1 MDQEDTLLQDEVSR
15 VNSPPQLHI
24 EVEATPEAHA
34 DIEHAGDD
42 GSTTKKRGKKEGP
55 VLREREP
62 GKSVLP
68 FSRVQRIIK
77 ADKDLPIVAKDATFL
92 ISLATEEFIKR
103 LSEACHKIAER
114 EKRTT
119 VQQKDVAGIVR
130 RVEEF
135 LFLEEIIGSQEE
147 SGKRKRKGKEDEL
160 AGGQEPQ
167 PTFLDKFIQGPKNS
181 EAEEAEETGGV
192 IMNEDGAHT
201 A

>member
-1 MDQEDTLLQDEVSR
+1 MDQEDTRLQDEVSR
-15 VNSPPQLHI
+15 INSPPQLHI

-34 DIEHAGDD
+34 DIEDAGDN
-42 GSTTKKRGKKEGP
+42 GSTMKKRGKKEGP

-77 ADKDLPIVAKDATFL
+77 ADKASTGRHGTIFPQDLPIVAKDATFL

-135 LFLEEIIGSQEE
+135 LFLE
-147 SGKRKRKGKEDEL
+147 
-160 AGGQEPQ
+160 
-167 PTFLDKFIQGPKNS
+167 
-181 EAEEAEETGGV
+181 
-192 IMNEDGAHT
+192 
-201 A
+201 